1 MPEALRFRGFAHPPL
16 KRWAFLF
23 PALGADVSP
32 WTRQPPWDP
41 DATHV
46 ESVGAPDA
54 LQRPRARHKKAH
66 RFSGGKAE
74 INAEC
79 LGHGTRRPP
88 FQRWAAGCRDR
99 PIAAPDPLPLP
110 WDWQLAGELVRETG
124 HPSCPPRSRPPA
136 ACIGRTSHSWG
147 SCGCLRRTASPQCL
161 TRIGGLRVVD
171 VHPHAVAEP
180 RPHRRGDRAIDLD
193 RTHPAGT

>member
-1 MPEALRFRGFAHPPL
+1 MGGAAIGRSRHRLPTVETVGALSVPEALGIYL
-16 KRWAFLF
+16 GF
-23 PALGADVSP
+23 PAAQAVGFLMPRPGALECLGAPTRSTCVASGLHGGCQSHSRPP

-79 LGHGTRRPP
+79 LGHGTARPP

-110 WDWQLAGELVRETG
+110 WD
-124 HPSCPPRSRPPA
+124 SS
-136 ACIGRTSHSWG
+136 
-147 SCGCLRRTASPQCL
+147 
-161 TRIGGLRVVD
+161 
-171 VHPHAVAEP
+171 
-180 RPHRRGDRAIDLD
+180 
-193 RTHPAGT
+193 